1 MNLNL
6 LIKYLDGSSKDLTT
20 SPADIVAFE
29 SKFDM
34 SVARLQESI
43 RLTHIFFLAWHI
55 AQRTK
60 ATALDFDAWLETVE
74 TVELAPV
81 KK

>member
-6 LIKYLDGSSKDLTT
+6 LIKYLDGTTKDLST

-29 SKFDM
+29 SKFDL
-34 SVARLQESI
+34 SVARLQDSI
-43 RLTHIFFLAWHI
+43 RMTHIFFIAWHV

>member
-6 LIKYLDGSSKDLTT
+6 LIKYLDGTTKDLST

-29 SKFDM
+29 SKFDL
-34 SVARLQESI
+34 SVARLQDSI
-43 RLTHIFFLAWHI
+43 RMTHIFFIAWHV

-60 ATALDFDAWLETVE
+60 ATALEFDAWLETVE